1 MTSPATTSAPAPEP
15 DTGTRGG
22 LRRRSPLIVLGL
34 CFAAIVFDGYDLV
47 VYGSTVPSILGD
59 PAWEVDPDTAGLF
72 GSLALAGM
80 LIGTLLVGLLT
91 DVLGR
96 KRIMLAA
103 LTWFSVF
110 MGLTALAPSPEVFGV
125 LRFLTGLGLGP
136 IIPSCVAMTVEF
148 APRARRQLANA
159 VMYSGYSVGG
169 VLAAVLG
176 MALLPDVD
184 WRWLYAVGAL
194 PVITI
199 VPLIWLFMPESV
211 AYLAARGRTDEA
223 RRVADTYGLV
233 LDDIVAT
240 PVAEDEAGAYGAG
253 EPTPATSS
261 IRLMFSRSWLRATL
275 MFALASYCGLLLVYG
290 LNTWLPDIMRSAGYN
305 LGSSLSF
312 LLALNMG
319 AIVGAISA
327 SHVADRIGIKR
338 VVIACF
344 SIAFVSIGL
353 MSLSLPYAVL
363 IAFIAFAGLGTVG
376 TQILVNGFV
385 ATYYPQATS
394 ATALAW
400 TLGFGRLGGMS
411 GPLIGGVIAGMAL
424 GFQVNFFV
432 FAAVA
437 LAGAVV
443 ISLVP
448 GRTDEA

>member
-1 MTSPATTSAPAPEP
+1 MTSPAPTTGAPSA
-15 DTGTRGG
+15 
-22 LRRRSPLIVLGL
+22 LRRRSPAIVLAL
-34 CFAAIVFDGYDLV
+34 CFVAIVFDGYDLV

-59 PAWEVDPDTAGLF
+59 PTWDVAPDDAGLY

-91 DVLGR
+91 DVL
-96 KRIMLAA
+96 A

-110 MGLTALAPSPEVFGV
+110 MGLTALAPSPEVFGA

-148 APRARRQLANA
+148 APKARRQLANA
-159 VMYSGYSVGG
+159 IMYSGYSVGG

-176 MALLPDVD
+176 IALLPDVD
-184 WRWLYAVGAL
+184 WRWLYAVGTL
-194 PVITI
+194 PLVTI
-199 VPLIWLFMPESV
+199 VPLIWFLMPESV

-223 RRVADTYGLV
+223 RQVAREYGLV
-233 LDDIVAT
+233 LEDVLPQDVVDGRAAD
-240 PVAEDEAGAYGAG
+240 AEIAQQ
-253 EPTPATSS
+253 EPKAATSS
-261 IRLMFSRSWLRATL
+261 IRLMFSRSWLLATL
-275 MFALASYCGLLLVYG
+275 MFAFASYCGLLLVYG
-290 LNTWLPDIMRSAGYN
+290 LNTWLPDIMRSAGYD

-312 LLALNMG
+312 LLALNIG

-327 SHVADRIGIKR
+327 SYVADRIGIKR
-338 VVIACF
+338 VVITCF
-344 SIAFVSIGL
+344 AIAFVAIGL
-353 MSLSLPYAVL
+353 MSLALPYAVL
-363 IAFIAFAGLGTVG
+363 IVFIAFAGLGTVG

-411 GPLIGGVIAGMAL
+411 GPLIGGIIAGLAL
-424 GFQVNFFV
+424 GFQINFYV
-432 FAAVA
+432 FAVVA
-437 LAGAVV
+437 LLGAVF

-448 GRTDEA
+448 RRSAEA

>member
-1 MTSPATTSAPAPEP
+1 MTSTAPTTGAPSVGAPSA
-15 DTGTRGG
+15 
-22 LRRRSPLIVLGL
+22 LRRRSPTIVLAL
-34 CFAAIVFDGYDLV
+34 CFVAIVFDGYDLV

-59 PAWEVDPDTAGLF
+59 PTWDVAPDNAGLY

-96 KRIMLAA
+96 KRIMLIA

-110 MGLTALAPSPEVFGV
+110 MGLTALAPSPETFGA

-148 APRARRQLANA
+148 APKARRQLANA
-159 VMYSGYSVGG
+159 IMYSGYSVGG

-176 MALLPDVD
+176 IALLPDVD

-194 PVITI
+194 PVVTI
-199 VPLIWLFMPESV
+199 VPLIWLLMPESV

-223 RRVADTYGLV
+223 RQVANEYGLV
-233 LDDIVAT
+233 LEDVLPQDVVDGPGADSDIA
-240 PVAEDEAGAYGAG
+240 PQ
-253 EPTPATSS
+253 EPKPATSS
-261 IRLMFSRSWLRATL
+261 IRLMFSRSWLLATL
-275 MFALASYCGLLLVYG
+275 MFAFASYCGLLLVYG
-290 LNTWLPDIMRSAGYN
+290 LNTWLPDIVRSAGYD

-312 LLALNMG
+312 LLALNIG

-327 SHVADRIGIKR
+327 SYVADRIGIKR
-338 VVIACF
+338 VVITCF
-344 SIAFVSIGL
+344 SIAFVAIGL

-363 IAFIAFAGLGTVG
+363 IVFIAFAGLGTVG

-411 GPLIGGVIAGMAL
+411 GPLIGGIIAGLAL
-424 GFQVNFFV
+424 GFQINFYV
-432 FAAVA
+432 FAV
-437 LAGAVV
+437 
-443 ISLVP
+443 
-448 GRTDEA
+448 